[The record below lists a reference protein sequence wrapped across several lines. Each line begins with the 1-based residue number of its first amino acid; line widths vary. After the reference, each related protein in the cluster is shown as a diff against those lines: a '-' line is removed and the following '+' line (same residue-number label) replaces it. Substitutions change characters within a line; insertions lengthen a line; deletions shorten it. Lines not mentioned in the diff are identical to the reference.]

1 MSAVTCALIG
11 FLVVCKITNMYIEIK
26 RLEYDAQ
33 CRLRMLEL
41 SRSNGQPLDPFS
53 RIINKNILEL
63 EKDDNEDIRSI
74 D

>member
-11 FLVVCKITNMYIEIK
+11 FLAVCKITNMYIEIK

-33 CRLRMLEL
+33 CRLKIIEL
-41 SRSNGQPLDPFS
+41 NRSNVQPLDPFS